1 MALVTKRQC
10 DVFKTTKN
18 VERYCV
24 KVCQMGDDDKELAI
38 WREERDLSPHGLKRL
53 KKFIRRGMTPPGVNS
68 TQTEHE
74 GATHEDDREAIE
86 LTSASRD

>member
-24 KVCQMGDDDKELAI
+24 NVCQMGDDDKELAI
-38 WREERDLSPHGLKRL
+38 WREERDLSPRGLARL
-53 KKFIRRGMTPPGVNS
+53 KKFIRHGLTPPGVNS
-68 TQTEHE
+68 TQIEHE
-74 GATHEDDREAIE
+74 GATHEADRQG
-86 LTSASRD
+86 RD